1 MEKNQIITW
10 DCIDILRGGWIA
22 DKTIDLLCVDPPYE
36 FISKNPQGGWFMKKE
51 HKKHLDELNESFW
64 MSYNPSEFLE
74 LIKSKLKVFNAYI
87 RTNKTLVP
95 RYIEFAEKN
104 WYKREI
110 LLWLKSNPVP
120 INNWHYLID
129 KEYCIY
135 IKESWATFNSDLW
148 YKNYFTYETY
158 PIGNNRTKVPIIWLD
173 KLELTL
179 FGKSNEIWKGELDEQ
194 GMLQKNDILEW
205 INDEEKYLNML
216 LYGINIMEKYL
227 NECKSTTKMGISKIT
242 IYQTLNCL
250 HHLNIKEG
258 THDAKKYDELYTSHV
273 ESAENWNLL
282 TVTIKEK
289 MESAHDVENAVL
301 RMQLKIRE
309 KEKYVWHPTQKPL
322 EMIERLIKIS
332 SNEWDL
338 VLDCY
343 LWSGT
348 TAVACKNTNRNF
360 IGIEINPEYVEI
372 AKNRLKEVDRINQQ
386 RLF

>member
-36 FISKNPQGGWFMKKE
+36 FISKNPRGWGFMKKE
-51 HKKHLDELNESFW
+51 NKKHLEELNNSFW

-74 LIKSKLKVFNAYI
+74 LIGSKMKKFNAYI

-135 IKESWATFNSDLW
+135 IHESWTTFNSDLW
-148 YKNYFTYETY
+148 YTNYFTYETH
-158 PIGNNRTKVPIIWLD
+158 PIGNR
-173 KLELTL
+173 
-179 FGKSNEIWKGELDEQ
+179 
-194 GMLQKNDILEW
+194 
-205 INDEEKYLNML
+205 KY
-216 LYGINIMEKYL
+216 G
-227 NECKSTTKMGISKIT
+227 
-242 IYQTLNCL
+242 
-250 HHLNIKEG
+250 
-258 THDAKKYDELYTSHV
+258 
-273 ESAENWNLL
+273 
-282 TVTIKEK
+282 
-289 MESAHDVENAVL
+289 
-301 RMQLKIRE
+301 
-309 KEKYVWHPTQKPL
+309 HPTVKPL

-343 LWSGT
+343 LWSWT